1 MSARYPAQCPR
12 GVSSNSHPVCITDA
26 MLRQAAERYQHISR
40 VQCRAISTQRGPL
53 ESRRRLGKRHMTGF
67 MPSSV
72 MFPQPW
78 HFEVIPDTASWRW
91 EPPSTAE
98 ARKSKGRDMS
108 ASGMFNSFIGW
119 LEKSDADKPF
129 LTPPAI
135 ETAPMLKMTGE
146 AAALASEPDIR
157 IIERNDA
164 TYTSQ
169 FPELSFIRDELAQLQ
184 DATIEQVRALL
195 GPYRYN
201 VTQSVM
207 AGSYTAAQLVE
218 LMEALNNT
226 ALQTGIERIDRKF
239 ASEVAHAIVDGI
251 TAAPVAISERL
262 WLPVCTSICH
272 RRGSSD
278 DVRLFR
284 RLMGAMP
291 TAASHKLSASH
302 VTQVAN
308 AFITSQA
315 SRSTS
320 SPHWSIRAN
329 KFAMALEY
337 LSLPQ
342 LSEIQSQI
350 SIHLSTPRLRFA
362 WLSVVAHSSALSHA
376 QFAELIAAD
385 VLTDTQVWQLCTA
398 HLNASKV
405 ISREEYQQ
413 LISATYKL
421 HPQRWSSL
429 IQTLAKSTTAS
440 KELHTILSSINA
452 VDTLIHNLSL
462 SPPPTAAISAFAMN
476 CNDHN
481 IAIQIHDAIPR
492 RWSTSSWAPY
502 IESII
507 NDPIVEH
514 RLFSLLQIM
523 SRPSTHN
530 ECKSTIASK
539 MQLLDRVAAAYTKS
553 ATHLT
558 DRQRLRRIENCATKQ
573 YALSSSVSP
582 KTLVYMADLV
592 TKDLTQ
598 GKWGRTSRLDWLM
611 ELVKKHQGS
620 ERAKRTA
627 VVLQGWRKTIDESNG
642 R

>member
-1 MSARYPAQCPR
+1 MAVRYPAQCRR
-12 GVSSNSHPVCITDA
+12 GVSSNSHSVWITDA
-26 MLRQAAERYQHISR
+26 MLRQAVKRYQHISR
-40 VQCRAISTQRGPL
+40 LQCRSVSSQRGPL

-72 MFPQPW
+72 MFPPPW

-91 EPPSTAE
+91 EPPSTSE
-98 ARKSKGRDMS
+98 ARRSKGKDIS

-157 IIERNDA
+157 VIERHDA
-164 TYTSQ
+164 TYTPQSR
-169 FPELSFIRDELAQLQ
+169 ELSHIRDELAQLQ
-184 DATIEQVRALL
+184 DATIEQVTALL
-195 GPYRYN
+195 RPYRDN
-201 VTQSVM
+201 VTQSVI
-207 AGSYTAAQLVE
+207 AGSYTAAQLVQ
-218 LMEALNNT
+218 LMDTHRNT
-226 ALQTGIERIDRKF
+226 ALQTGTEGIDRKL

-251 TAAPVAISERL
+251 TAAPLTIAERL
-262 WLPVCTSICH
+262 WLPVCISICH

-284 RLMGAMP
+284 RLMAAMP
-291 TAASHKLSASH
+291 TSVSHQLPASHIAHL
-302 VTQVAN
+302 TN
-308 AFITSQA
+308 AFVTSQA

-342 LSEIQSQI
+342 LTEIQSQI
-350 SIHLSTPRLRFA
+350 RAYVSTPRPRFA
-362 WLSVVAHSSALSHA
+362 WLSLVAHSSAVSHA
-376 QFAELIAAD
+376 QFAELIATD
-385 VLTDTQVWQLCTA
+385 LLNDTQVWQLCTA
-398 HLNASKV
+398 RLNASKA
-405 ISREEYQQ
+405 ISRQDYQQ

-421 HPQRWSSL
+421 HPQRWSCL

-440 KELHTILSSINA
+440 KELHTILSSIHA

-462 SPPPTAAISAFAMN
+462 SPPPTAAICAFATN
-476 CNDHN
+476 CDDHSL
-481 IAIQIHDAIPR
+481 AIQIHDAIPR
-492 RWSTSSWAPY
+492 RWSTSSWTSY
-502 IESII
+502 IEPII
-507 NDPIVEH
+507 NDPLVEH
-514 RLFSLLQIM
+514 RIFSLLHLM
-523 SRPSTHN
+523 SKPSTHN
-530 ECKSTIASK
+530 ECKSTITSK
-539 MQLLDRVAAAYTKS
+539 MQLLERIAAAYTGS

-558 DRQRLRRIENCATKQ
+558 HRQRLRRIESCATRQ
-573 YALSSSVSP
+573 YALSGFVSP
-582 KTLVYMADLV
+582 QTLACMADLV
-592 TKDLTQ
+592 TEDLTQ

-611 ELVKKHQGS
+611 KMVKKHQGS
-620 ERAKRTA
+620 ERAKSAA
-627 VVLQGWRKTIDESNG
+627 VVLQGWRKTIDESSG